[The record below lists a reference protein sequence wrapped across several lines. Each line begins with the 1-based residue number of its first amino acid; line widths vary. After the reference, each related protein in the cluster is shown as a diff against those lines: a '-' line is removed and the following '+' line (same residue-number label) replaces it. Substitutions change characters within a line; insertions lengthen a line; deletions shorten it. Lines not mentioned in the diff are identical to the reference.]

1 MNLEQIRYRD
11 VVLVSILAA
20 LAGLQFSA
28 CATPAPDKSYPAQHA
43 LIGKPR
49 HVVLSCAGQP
59 LGEMTSGKAAVLTYY
74 KEAPMLEES
83 FMGTKGSVPRA
94 HHGCR
99 AKVRLEDDKVMS
111 VMYQS
116 VPSSFAAEDHCE
128 EIFENCVR

>member
-1 MNLEQIRYRD
+1 MFRKTVFLA
-11 VVLVSILAA
+11 VLGIIWC
-20 LAGLQFSA
+20 LAGGG
-28 CATPAPDKSYPAQHA
+28 CATAAPDKSYPAQQA

-49 HVVLSCAGQP
+49 QVVLSCAGQP
-59 LGEMTSGKAAVLTYY
+59 LGETTSGQAVVLTYY
-74 KEAPMLEES
+74 KESPMLEES

-99 AKVRLEDDKVMS
+99 AKVTLKDDKV
-111 VMYQS
+111 VDVTYQS